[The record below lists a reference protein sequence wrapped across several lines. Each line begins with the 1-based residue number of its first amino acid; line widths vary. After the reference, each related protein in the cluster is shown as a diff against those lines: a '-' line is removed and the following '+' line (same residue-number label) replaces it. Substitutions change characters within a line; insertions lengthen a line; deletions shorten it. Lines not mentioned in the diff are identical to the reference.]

1 MVGPEGV
8 SLGIRNEVITIKRYT
23 IMKIE
28 IINHQTGNQEIE
40 VSRGIYFYDSK
51 GNQYRLFENKFG
63 ELEIQSTDG
72 ALVLRPV
79 VSNEIIIK
87 TES

>member
-1 MVGPEGV
+1 M
-8 SLGIRNEVITIKRYT
+8 

-28 IINHQTGNQEIE
+28 IVNHQTGNQEIE

-51 GNQYRLFENKFG
+51 DNQYRLFENKFG
-63 ELEIQSTDG
+63 ELEIRSIDG

>member
-40 VSRGIYFYDSK
+40 VSRGIYFYDSRAINIDYLK
-51 GNQYRLFENKFG
+51 ISLENWKFSLQT
-63 ELEIQSTDG
+63 EL
-72 ALVLRPV
+72 
-79 VSNEIIIK
+79 
-87 TES
+87 